1 MDALKKDFFFN
12 LLIASHG
19 MWDLSSLK
27 GIKHA
32 PPALE
37 AQGLHHWTTREV
49 LMVWMDHNLFIYLPT
64 GDICIPFVVYY
75 E

>member
-1 MDALKKDFFFN
+1 MEALKKKKFFLS

-19 MWDLSSLK
+19 TWDLNSLK

-37 AQGLHHWTTREV
+37 AQGLYHWTTREV
-49 LMVWMDHNLFIYLPT
+49 LMVWMDHKLFIY
-64 GDICIPFVVYY
+64 
-75 E
+75 

>member
-1 MDALKKDFFFN
+1 
-12 LLIASHG
+12 

-37 AQGLHHWTTREV
+37 AQGLHHWTIREV
-49 LMVWMDHNLFIYLPT
+49 LMVWMDHNFFLCSPT
-64 GDICIPFVVYY
+64 GDIWTPLLVYC